1 MGMTTDFFKKLPKV
15 FSKMK
20 EALIFYFYQVN
31 VCEINIEYSY
41 NCCNYSLNKY
51 FKISCILE

>member
-1 MGMTTDFFKKLPKV
+1 MGMTTDFFKKLLKV

-31 VCEINIEYSY
+31 VCEINIEYS
-41 NCCNYSLNKY
+41 
-51 FKISCILE
+51 